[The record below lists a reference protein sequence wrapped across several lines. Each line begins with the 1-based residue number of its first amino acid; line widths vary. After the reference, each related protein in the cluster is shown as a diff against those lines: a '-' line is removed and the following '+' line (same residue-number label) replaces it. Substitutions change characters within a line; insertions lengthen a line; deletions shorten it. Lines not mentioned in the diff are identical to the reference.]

1 MKLNS
6 IYKCLECGN
15 IVMLSHAGGGTFVC
29 CNKEMTLL
37 TENSVEASKEKHI
50 PIIEKTDKGIKI
62 KVGSIEHP
70 MEEKHY
76 IEWIEIVTP
85 EKIYRKYLKSGEKPE
100 AEFCIKADK
109 FTIREYCSLHGLWK
123 NDI

>member
-6 IYKCLECGN
+6 IYKCSECGN
-15 IVMLSHAGGGTFVC
+15 IVMLSHVGGGTFVC

-50 PIIEKTDKGIKI
+50 PVIEKTDKGIKI
-62 KVGSIEHP
+62 KVGSVEHP

-76 IEWIEIVTP
+76 IEWIEIITP

-109 FTIREYCSLHGLWK
+109 FIIREYCSLHGLWK